1 MHAIRSLSLAAVLV
15 IFGLSMAAAADAIH
29 PNEARGV
36 SDTADRAVG
45 SRMQPKLR
53 GLLIQEM
60 LALLDASKQILEALI
75 RGQND
80 LVARNAQ
87 AIHDS
92 FILEQG
98 MSDADR
104 QAFHDSV
111 PHAFIERDQ
120 ALHDLSERLAN
131 AAREGD
137 QLAQRKLFTE
147 MLNAC
152 VACHAAHATDRFPN
166 LAVGAH

>member
-1 MHAIRSLSLAAVLV
+1 M
-15 IFGLSMAAAADAIH
+15 
-29 PNEARGV
+29 
-36 SDTADRAVG
+36 
-45 SRMQPKLR
+45 
-53 GLLIQEM
+53 
-60 LALLDASKQILEALI
+60 

-80 LVARNAQ
+80 QVARNAQ

-111 PHAFIERDQ
+111 PHAFMERDQ

-131 AAREGD
+131 AARQGD

-166 LAVGAH
+166 LAAGAH

>member
-1 MHAIRSLSLAAVLV
+1 MRKIYLAAVIV
-15 IFGLSMAAAADAIH
+15 MAGLSMASAADAPH
-29 PNEARGV
+29 ANEAHDV
-36 SDTADRAVG
+36 SEAADRAVG
-45 SRMQPKLR
+45 SRLPPRLR

-60 LALLDASKQILEALI
+60 SALLDASKQILDALM
-75 RGQND
+75 RGQDD
-80 LVARNAQ
+80 LVARHAQ

-111 PHAFIERDQ
+111 PHAFLERDQ
-120 ALHDLSERLAN
+120 AFHDLSQRLAD

-137 QLAQRKLFTE
+137 QLAQRRLFTE

-152 VACHAAHATDRFPN
+152 VTCHAAHALDRFPD
-166 LAVGAH
+166 LAVGPTSSD

>member
-1 MHAIRSLSLAAVLV
+1 MHAIRSFSLSAILL
-15 IFGLSMAAAADAIH
+15 IFGLSMASAADATH
-29 PNEARGV
+29 PNEAHDV

-45 SRMQPKLR
+45 SRMPPKLR

-60 LALLDASKQILEALI
+60 LALLDASKQILEALM

-80 LVARNAQ
+80 MVARNAQ

-92 FILEQG
+92 IILEQG

-131 AAREGD
+131 AAREGN

-166 LAVGAH
+166 LAAGAH

>member
-1 MHAIRSLSLAAVLV
+1 MHAMRGFSLAAVLV
-15 IFGLSMAAAADAIH
+15 IFGLSMASAADSSH
-29 PNEARGV
+29 PNEAHDV
-36 SDTADRAVG
+36 SDTAGRAVG
-45 SRMQPKLR
+45 SRMPPKLR

-60 LALLDASKQILEALI
+60 LALLDASKQILEALM

-80 LVARNAQ
+80 QVARNAQ

-111 PHAFIERDQ
+111 PHAFMERDQ

-131 AAREGD
+131 AARQGD

-166 LAVGAH
+166 LAAGAH

>member
-1 MHAIRSLSLAAVLV
+1 MHSIRSFSLAKVLV
-15 IFGLSMAAAADAIH
+15 IFGLSIAYAADATQ
-29 PNEARGV
+29 PNEAHDV
-36 SDTADRAVG
+36 SHTADRAVG
-45 SRMQPKLR
+45 SRMPPKLR
-53 GLLIQEM
+53 GVLIQEM
-60 LALLDASKQILEALI
+60 LALLDASKQILEALM

-92 FILEQG
+92 FIMEQG

-131 AAREGD
+131 AARESD
-137 QLAQRKLFTE
+137 QLSQRKLFSE

-166 LAVGAH
+166 LAAGAH

>member
-1 MHAIRSLSLAAVLV
+1 MHALRNISMAAALV
-15 IFGLSMAAAADAIH
+15 MVGLSMASAADAPQ
-29 PNEARGV
+29 PNEAHDL
-36 SDTADRAVG
+36 SATADRAVG
-45 SRMQPKLR
+45 SRMPPKLR

-60 LALLDASKQILEALI
+60 LALLDASKQIMEALM

-80 LVARNAQ
+80 LVARNAK

-98 MSDADR
+98 MSDSDR